1 MHTSTVIVTPRVLL
15 REGIAYLLQNTR
27 YKVVASVAGPA
38 ELSRGCCPK
47 GRSTLA
53 IVEIDSQNGNL
64 DEFAE
69 SIRLLRSL
77 IPDGKVVLVADTAGR
92 IDLQRVLAF
101 SADAFILNLGSRD
114 VLIKILELT
123 FMDQRVFVMGESMAK
138 TASDSSAKTASN
150 GHVPNSA
157 GGSPS
162 SNSYTNGGGSPSSNS
177 YTNGGGSPSSNSY
190 TNGGGSPSSN
200 SYTNGH
206 TLWSPRE
213 SLSPRERQILISLA
227 KGASNKAIA
236 RLHNLSEATV
246 KVHLKAILRKT
257 KTQNR
262 TQAAIWAIEKGRHD
276 HFSEHSRGMLTAAA
290 T

>member
-1 MHTSTVIVTPRVLL
+1 M
-15 REGIAYLLQNTR
+15 
-27 YKVVASVAGPA
+27 
-38 ELSRGCCPK
+38 
-47 GRSTLA
+47 A
-53 IVEIDSQNGNL
+53 IVEIDLQNGNL

-177 YTNGGGSPSSNSY
+177 YTNG
-190 TNGGGSPSSN
+190 
-200 SYTNGH
+200 H